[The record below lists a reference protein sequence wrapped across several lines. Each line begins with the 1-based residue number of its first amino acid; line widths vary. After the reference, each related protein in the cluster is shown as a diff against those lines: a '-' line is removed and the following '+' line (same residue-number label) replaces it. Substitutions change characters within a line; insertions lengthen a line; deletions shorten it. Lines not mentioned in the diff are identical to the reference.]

1 VSPRPTTLVA
11 PEIGHRRYLKLR
23 SVLYDRITGLPA
35 FPVLIDQLRSWLE
48 ERRAVGVVHIET
60 VNLDLV
66 ESLYGWQVF
75 DRILTRIADTLDA
88 SRGDPLPAQSLLGL
102 NGVAGDRFA
111 AFVPEGPGG
120 SEPTARFL
128 ADVGSALES
137 RLAETFSSAEFAGL
151 NPRLE
156 FKVGHALL
164 THDPFYRFERRVYA
178 ALEDARA
185 LHGQRE
191 RRRQRGVGADLR
203 RIIDESDL
211 NTVFQPVVELGSREI
226 LGFEALSRGPEGTAF
241 EAPRAL
247 FDASESCG
255 VANDLDHACREAA
268 LTAWSGLN
276 SKHTVF
282 LNGLSTSFAGVRDD
296 GVDPPDWLRRLTD
309 TPHGVVLEF
318 SERGADAD
326 PEGFVSTL
334 SRLKERGIG
343 IAVDDIGTGFG
354 SQEILE
360 DLHPDYLKLDGSLV
374 RKIDQNLIKQELLHS
389 LVRIANRIGA
399 SVIAEGVETED
410 EALALAAAGAHYG
423 QGYLF
428 ARPSSC
434 PEELGGRVP

>member
-1 VSPRPTTLVA
+1 VSTRPTIFA
-11 PEIGHRRYLKLR
+11 PPEVGHRRYLKLR

-35 FPVLIDQLRSWLE
+35 FPLLIDQLRSWLE
-48 ERRAVGVVHIET
+48 ARRSVGIVHVET

-75 DRILTRIADTLDA
+75 DGILARIAETLEA
-88 SRGDPLPAQSLLGL
+88 SRGGPLPDQALLGL

-111 AFVPEGPGG
+111 AFVPDGPAG
-120 SEPTARFL
+120 SEPTGRFL
-128 ADVGSALES
+128 ADIGSALES
-137 RLAETFSSAEFAGL
+137 RLAETFSAAEFAGL

-156 FKVGHALL
+156 FRVGHALL

-191 RRRQRGVGADLR
+191 RRRQRGMGADLR
-203 RIIDESDL
+203 RIIDESDVK
-211 NTVFQPVVELGSREI
+211 TVFQPVVELDSREI
-226 LGFEALSRGPEGTAF
+226 LGFEALSRGPEGTAL

-276 SKHTVF
+276 SGHTVF
-282 LNGLSTSFAGVRDD
+282 LNGLSTSFSGVREE
-296 GVDPPDWLRRLTD
+296 GAEAPDWLRRLTD
-309 TPHGVVLEF
+309 SPHGVVLEF
-318 SERGADAD
+318 SERGADQD
-326 PEGFVSTL
+326 PEGFVATL

-360 DLHPDYLKLDGSLV
+360 DLRPDYLKLDGSLV
-374 RKIDQNLIKQELLHS
+374 RKIDQNLIKQELLQS
-389 LVRIANRIGA
+389 LVRIAKRIGA
-399 SVIAEGVETED
+399 SVIAEGVETEE
-410 EALALAAAGAHYG
+410 EAHALAAAGAHYG
-423 QGYLF
+423 QGFLF

>member
-1 VSPRPTTLVA
+1 MRTGPKTLEA

-35 FPVLIDQLRSWLE
+35 FPVLIDQLRNWLE
-48 ERRAVGVVHIET
+48 DRRAVGVVHVEA

-75 DRILTRIADTLDA
+75 DRILARIAATLDA
-88 SRGDPLPAQSLLGL
+88 SRGRHLPEETLLGL

-111 AFVPEGPGG
+111 AFVPDGPGG
-120 SEPTARFL
+120 SEPTGRFL
-128 ADVGSALES
+128 AEVGSALEA
-137 RLAETFSSAEFAGL
+137 RLSETFSSAEFAGL

-156 FKVGHALL
+156 FRVGHALL

-178 ALEDARA
+178 ALDDARA

-203 RIIDESDL
+203 RIIKES
-211 NTVFQPVVELGSREI
+211 NVKTVFQPVVELGSREI
-226 LGFEALSRGPEGTAF
+226 LGFEALSRGPEGSALET
-241 EAPRAL
+241 PRAL
-247 FDASESCG
+247 FDASERCG

-268 LTAWSGLN
+268 LTAWSGLGSN
-276 SKHTVF
+276 HTVF
-282 LNGLSTSFAGVRDD
+282 LNSLCTSFAGVRND
-296 GVDPPDWLRRLTD
+296 GTEQPDWLRRLTD
-309 TPHGVVLEF
+309 SSHGVVLEF

-326 PEGFVSTL
+326 PEAFLSTL
-334 SRLKERGIG
+334 SRLKDCGIG

-354 SQEILE
+354 SREILE
-360 DLHPDYLKLDGSLV
+360 ELRPNYLKLDGSLV

-399 SVIAEGVETED
+399 SVIAEGVETEH

-434 PEELGGRVP
+434 PDELGGRVP

>member
-1 VSPRPTTLVA
+1 MA
-11 PEIGHRRYLKLR
+11 PENGHRRYLKLR

-48 ERRAVGVVHIET
+48 ERRAVGVVHVEA

-75 DRILTRIADTLDA
+75 DRILARIAGTLDA
-88 SRGDPLPAQSLLGL
+88 SRGVHLPEQALLGL

-111 AFVPEGPGG
+111 AFVPDGPGG
-120 SEPTARFL
+120 TEPSARFL
-128 ADVGSALES
+128 AEVGSALEAH
-137 RLAETFSSAEFAGL
+137 LDETFSSAEFAGL

-156 FKVGHALL
+156 FRVGHALL

-203 RIIDESDL
+203 RIIHESDL
-211 NTVFQPVVELGSREI
+211 RTVFQPVVELGSREI
-226 LGFEALSRGPEGTAF
+226 LGFEALSRGPEGTPL
-241 EAPRAL
+241 EAPQAL
-247 FDASESCG
+247 FDASESLG

-268 LTAWSGLN
+268 LSAWSGLN
-276 SKHTVF
+276 STQTVF
-282 LNGLSTSFAGVRDD
+282 LNGLSTSFAAVPEGGTDR
-296 GVDPPDWLRRLTD
+296 PDWLRRLTD
-309 TPHGVVLEF
+309 ASHDVVLEF
-318 SERGADAD
+318 SERGADRD

-334 SRLKERGIG
+334 SRLKECGIG

-354 SQEILE
+354 SQDILE
-360 DLHPDYLKLDGSLV
+360 ELRPDYLKLDGSLV
-374 RKIDQNLIKQELLHS
+374 RKINQNLIKQELLHS

-399 SVIAEGVETED
+399 SVIAEGVETEE
-410 EALALAAAGAHYG
+410 EAIALAAAGADYG
-423 QGYLF
+423 QGFLF
-428 ARPSSC
+428 ARPSPC
-434 PEELGGRVP
+434 PEQLGGRVP